1 MKALIAP
8 GIFLM
13 RRMSLVKKFLLVS
26 FFMLLPLAYT
36 TYLYFNEVN
45 RQVVFMSAERDGL
58 SYLQPLLQ
66 LSRLVQ
72 DHRGLTYVIAKGN
85 EEKKPLR
92 AQVQQKI
99 HAAVEQVNTVE
110 RELGNDYGSAAQWR
124 KVSDRLKALT
134 LPEVS
139 SDSEGVFAEHIAL
152 VKEIQNLIDLV
163 TMKSN
168 LLLDSDPD
176 SYHLMDMVTFNVPK
190 LSEQIAVAQGVGAE
204 IIMRAELMPDDR
216 VRLSVLEALA
226 KESYLG
232 LQSNIETA
240 AGESTEVKLGLA
252 KSGKELSDISQF
264 LGDIGLMMSPGGLSI
279 MSADIYFKSGT
290 DALEKL
296 DGFSKQAIPHLNRL
310 LTKRID
316 AYRTQEVV
324 TQGLAFVCL
333 ALALYLFFAFYYA
346 VKSGIAFLTK
356 ALTRVADGNLTGKIE
371 SRATDEIGTLTNT
384 LKRTQERLA
393 NLTLDINRA
402 AEHVYLASN
411 QIADANENLSQRT
424 ESQASTL
431 EQTSASLEELTS
443 TVQRNAESASDA
455 NELTQD
461 SAKIAETGRV
471 AMKNVSA
478 TMSEIE
484 ASAAKIGDIISLM
497 DNIAFQTNIL
507 ALNAAVE
514 AARAGEQGRGFA
526 VVAAEVRNLAHHS
539 AEAAKQIKSLVAQTR
554 EKVSAGVY
562 SVDDT
567 LKTIQ
572 ESLIGIK
579 RVAALMNEIAAAS
592 REQSDG
598 INQVSRAVTQLED
611 ANQQNAAMV
620 DQAAT
625 TTEALKDQANALVNA
640 VAQFKVNDR
649 ASEIPTAASNK
660 VPAARPIET
669 TRKNLPLPPRA
680 ADSLKAQTNE
690 EWTEF

>member
-1 MKALIAP
+1 M
-8 GIFLM
+8 
-13 RRMSLVKKFLLVS
+13 
-26 FFMLLPLAYT
+26 
-36 TYLYFNEVN
+36 
-45 RQVVFMSAERDGL
+45 
-58 SYLQPLLQ
+58 
-66 LSRLVQ
+66 
-72 DHRGLTYVIAKGN
+72 
-85 EEKKPLR
+85 
-92 AQVQQKI
+92 
-99 HAAVEQVNTVE
+99 
-110 RELGNDYGSAAQWR
+110 
-124 KVSDRLKALT
+124 
-134 LPEVS
+134 
-139 SDSEGVFAEHIAL
+139 
-152 VKEIQNLIDLV
+152 
-163 TMKSN
+163 
-168 LLLDSDPD
+168 
-176 SYHLMDMVTFNVPK
+176 
-190 LSEQIAVAQGVGAE
+190 
-204 IIMRAELMPDDR
+204 
-216 VRLSVLEALA
+216 
-226 KESYLG
+226 
-232 LQSNIETA
+232 
-240 AGESTEVKLGLA
+240 
-252 KSGKELSDISQF
+252 
-264 LGDIGLMMSPGGLSI
+264 
-279 MSADIYFKSGT
+279 
-290 DALEKL
+290 
-296 DGFSKQAIPHLNRL
+296 
-310 LTKRID
+310 
-316 AYRTQEVV
+316 
-324 TQGLAFVCL
+324 
-333 ALALYLFFAFYYA
+333 
-346 VKSGIAFLTK
+346 
-356 ALTRVADGNLTGKIE
+356 
-371 SRATDEIGTLTNT
+371 
-384 LKRTQERLA
+384 
-393 NLTLDINRA
+393 TLDINRA

-539 AEAAKQIKSLVAQTR
+539 ADAAKQIKSLVAQTR

-620 DQAAT
+620 EQAAA

-669 TRKNLPLPPRA
+669 ARKNLPLPPRA